1 MHQNEILH
9 APYHCYMKDHQL
21 FLVTVKAGCINEDIS
36 GMITQ
41 NYIKIIFSLE
51 SFLITYRMLHDIF
64 MTDS

>member
-36 GMITQ
+36 GMIT
-41 NYIKIIFSLE
+41 
-51 SFLITYRMLHDIF
+51 
-64 MTDS
+64 